1 MYKNSKAAK
10 NIIRK
15 SAISRLEN
23 NISNYQQTMADTK
36 DQEVLKKLQKK
47 IKAHRLTI
55 ENTNNN
61 LKQY

>member
-10 NIIRK
+10 NIRRK

-23 NISNYQQTMADTK
+23 TISSYQQTMADTK

>member
-10 NIIRK
+10 NIRRK

-23 NISNYQQTMADTK
+23 TISNYQQTMADTK

>member
-1 MYKNSKAAK
+1 MYKNSKASI
-10 NIIRK
+10 NIRRK

-23 NISNYQQTMADTK
+23 TISNYQQTMADTK

-47 IKAHRLTI
+47 IKAHKLTI

>member
-10 NIIRK
+10 DIRRK

-23 NISNYQQTMADTK
+23 NISAYQQTMTVTK
-36 DQEVLKKLQKK
+36 DQEILKKLQNK
-47 IKAHRLTI
+47 IKAHKLTI